1 MVSSRSSTSER
12 RGGREKRDGR
22 CRVMVHG
29 TGVFHPFRPLSQ
41 DGAAGPTL
49 PYVDHRPS
57 VFFSFSFSFSAGR
70 FFF

>member
-1 MVSSRSSTSER
+1 
-12 RGGREKRDGR
+12 
-22 CRVMVHG
+22 MVHG

-57 VFFSFSFSFSAGR
+57 VFF
-70 FFF
+70 FFFFFFFCGAVFFLRVTYDNATNQTTK